1 MAIRFRERTIDD
13 FKGRLVGGG
22 ARPNLFEVDIQ
33 LPQGLGIAGNEQ
45 DVQATMRF
53 MIKASQ
59 LPASTVGD
67 IPVAFRGRVLH
78 VAGDRTFEPWTVTV
92 INDTDFKIRSAMERW
107 SNAINKHSD
116 DSGIIDPNVYQSVA
130 TVDQL
135 GRAQNKDGN
144 KQIPVLRRYKF
155 KGIYPT
161 QVTPIDLDYGS
172 TDTIEEFQVQ
182 FQVNWWEAYRVGQG
196 DQESSD
202 LTN

>member
-161 QVTPIDLDYGS
+161 QVTSIDLDYGS

>member
-196 DQESSD
+196 DQEASD

>member
-161 QVTPIDLDYGS
+161 QVTPIDLDYGL